1 MLCDNCKKREANVRY
16 TENINGVRRELNLCE
31 ECSLRLGIAD
41 KMNFNIDMDFPSFN
55 IQNLF
60 GGIFE
65 DLANLTEPQFMPLI
79 EQVKDIRCKNC
90 GMSFEDI
97 TENGRLGCPECYE
110 TFETRLDPI
119 LKRIQGANRHT
130 GRIGKINQNKN
141 TDKKQNNTENTKTEN
156 TKIAKLEEELKQA
169 VKEERYEDAAKI
181 RDEINKNKEK

>member
-1 MLCDNCKKREANVRY
+1 M
-16 TENINGVRRELNLCE
+16 
-31 ECSLRLGIAD
+31 
-41 KMNFNIDMDFPSFN
+41 
-55 IQNLF
+55 
-60 GGIFE
+60 
-65 DLANLTEPQFMPLI
+65 
-79 EQVKDIRCKNC
+79 
-90 GMSFEDI
+90 
-97 TENGRLGCPECYE
+97 GCPECYE

>member
-16 TENINGVRRELNLCE
+16 TENVNGVRRELNLCE
-31 ECSLRLGIAD
+31 ECSIRLGIAN
-41 KMNFNIDMDFPSFN
+41 KMNFDINMDFPSFN

-65 DLANLTEPQFMPLI
+65 DFANLTEPQFMPLI

-141 TDKKQNNTENTKTEN
+141 TDKK
-156 TKIAKLEEELKQA
+156 
-169 VKEERYEDAAKI
+169 
-181 RDEINKNKEK
+181 